1 MVTYTILMK
10 PLSVTEPWQDITQAV
25 IEGKDMKI
33 RKGFSSL
40 SSAIDVGNVSLDI
53 HMASLADA
61 TLLHVDRKLVQ
72 IRMDGVTVFEGVS
85 YDDSSVDLKE
95 RSDHVYTKL
104 KFKPYSAFFG
114 DAVAKTDVA
123 LIDKKICDPSD
134 TANSL
139 LHILFAMIIEN
150 TETPALFSGFNV
162 STTIVN
168 TKRLPIVLI
177 EADDNLEDHLTK
189 LLYHNGYAYY
199 MDLFTAVVVEPY
211 KDGRSPSTV
220 VKITDVLKSPAIN
233 QAPYIDDEKCV
244 VKLGRVDVYD
254 NDTVYELN
262 RDRYEDTGEAT
273 EASFIKSGDY
283 YPLDSDDQPSILDA
297 SYESERENDNVELI
311 YTEGR
316 SMVYE
321 ARQINPNDSSATI
334 PAYIVVAKAEL
345 NTLQA
350 DIQLY
355 NNLGVDVSLR
365 NIKIMASKAY
375 YRDWSEEYED
385 KSSKA
390 SKVDDYEGIFMPDAD
405 TAKAFIQRYVAEK
418 AAERTRINF
427 KTHVVLQPNTLF
439 TITEFPYQLLVRYVT
454 QTEPGFYEYE
464 CVAYAITA
472 PNIGSKIKV
481 ASKRGALDG
490 STVIPV
496 TQYALGDENGPI
508 EDAIIVADD
517 TYRVADDYMV
527 LGANSSWSTVVPTPG
542 VGEYI
547 WQRVGYYKPPA
558 TRPSSWSDPIRMT
571 GASAKAI
578 SLFANPNIIQR
589 TARGTFETNE
599 VVVTATTQNL
609 KGVIS
614 WTVSDGDWE
623 NVKDEFGEPIAN
635 MIVIDSSTVE
645 GDRSIVTATVG
656 EFSAFVAID
665 VVIIGDDVPVYMGTR
680 DTVPV
685 DMDGEPLIQ
694 GDHFLWI
701 GPYIGDDP
709 SHQDEED
716 IDAEPSE
723 EGEFIF
729 GRMYAWNGVGWEE
742 SRNSEHLS
750 HAYIDALKIA
760 KDSGKWIYAS
770 VIVAQ
775 LGLFQDLLVGNT
787 LKSINYSENESGE
800 PTKGFLLDGPNDV
813 IKAYAME
820 AYNSKFFGTVES
832 TGFKT
837 ITGTDAKNIG
847 VANVDKNLY
856 KYSDMFDLVADNESF
871 VMKGGTVEGFTFDR
885 LTKRNNARILMGSHG
900 YESKTINATS
910 SHLFTKVNPD
920 RFFGNTFRYSIS
932 GYYKGNFSH
941 RWLFRLD
948 KDVKFGMSASQNT
961 PFVTEAWMADYN
973 QTVAKF
979 GNGGYSGSGDVTLTD
994 KFNRIAMLHASYAW
1008 FGSQGSS
1015 IDYLRMHTSRVFN
1028 GLVLRNGNS
1037 SHLVVEPKPNAYYY
1051 KSKTF
1056 SIGTD
1061 NQNTLSRYF
1070 VSGSDFYD
1078 LFSALPAQAD
1088 GYLNTGKI
1096 KVKTLGGTLT
1106 EHTITRLAKDANGIT
1121 FYTSGGVVRVNR
1133 FVNGTD
1139 TGVYEH
1145 LEVSEIIAF
1154 QDVPD
1159 GVEVKSI
1166 LPWGTLEGNPE
1177 NVAIGTTKARFNAA
1191 YLNTLDVLN
1200 NIEADGDVVALGK
1213 LIGAT
1218 INTGDGNYKIGQD
1231 LRPTDSP
1238 TFATIDTGYGANE
1251 VYRMTYESVSMV
1263 ADNAQTIT
1271 LSSMPYVGEVKF
1283 VYVQVY
1289 FNEYVKRLYLP
1300 SGGTYFVTGLARNG
1314 DSSSWNTILESGSSP
1329 YHGPNAGIFSGGTSL
1344 FYNESDDTVYVLYII
1359 RRVA

>member
-405 TAKAFIQRYVAEK
+405 TAKAFIRRYVAEK

-481 ASKRGALDG
+481 VSKRGALDG

-496 TQYALGDENGPI
+496 TQYALGDEDGPI

-527 LGANSSWSTVVPTPG
+527 LGANSSWSTVAPVPG
-542 VGEYI
+542 AGEYI
-547 WQRVGYYKPPA
+547 WQRIGYYKPPA
-558 TRPSSWSDPIRMT
+558 TRPSSWSDPIRVTGIEGESARLLTILASSTIIPVSSRGVPRIAEITLTAELQNIDMPVGGLVWTSSQPGLVLTIVDAHSVKFDTLDVDVESLTIQVEAGAFSASLTIVKLADGKPAPINFGGVDYVPTETPSGEALVVGDYFLWANTTQEINGIVYKKGQVYEYNGNSWAVSSNGDLVMT
-571 GASAKAI
+571 ILNSYAELDDDDETVLPFQVIKTMVAIKAFVKE
-578 SLFANPNIIQR
+578 LFAQFIKLHEGGGIYSDYYLPDGAKNPLS
-589 TARGTFETNE
+589 TA
-599 VVVTATTQNL
+599 
-609 KGVIS
+609 
-614 WTVSDGDWE
+614 E
-623 NVKDEFGEPIAN
+623 NGLFL
-635 MIVIDSSTVE
+635 
-645 GDRSIVTATVG
+645 
-656 EFSAFVAID
+656 SA
-665 VVIIGDDVPVYMGTR
+665 
-680 DTVPV
+680 
-685 DMDGEPLIQ
+685 
-694 GDHFLWI
+694 
-701 GPYIGDDP
+701 
-709 SHQDEED
+709 
-716 IDAEPSE
+716 
-723 EGEFIF
+723 
-729 GRMYAWNGVGWEE
+729 
-742 SRNSEHLS
+742 
-750 HAYIDALKIA
+750 
-760 KDSGKWIYAS
+760 SGI
-770 VIVAQ
+770 AQ
-775 LGLFQDLLVGNT
+775 LYRATMVDVL
-787 LKSINYSENESGE
+787 I
-800 PTKGFLLDGPNDV
+800 KGK
-813 IKAYAME
+813 I
-820 AYNSKFFGTVES
+820 
-832 TGFKT
+832 
-837 ITGTDAKNIG
+837 
-847 VANVDKNLY
+847 
-856 KYSDMFDLVADNESF
+856 
-871 VMKGGTVEGFTFDR
+871 
-885 LTKRNNARILMGSHG
+885 
-900 YESKTINATS
+900 TINANDSEDADNLEDINAILKTSYGLPGKDLGSLTHQRWRGADACAVVSSGASGTASYNGTNYTFRRVTS
-910 SHLFTKVNPD
+910 SHQLELITI
-920 RFFGNTFRYSIS
+920 GSAGGGS
-932 GYYKGNFSH
+932 GS
-941 RWLFRLD
+941 
-948 KDVKFGMSASQNT
+948 T
-961 PFVTEAWMADYN
+961 
-973 QTVAKF
+973 
-979 GNGGYSGSGDVTLTD
+979 SGDVTRTIQETGAYRVYVNGSGGIFAEVSSLVYVYRNGTKIVSIASKYTNASYYFTFNKGDTVRIQTTQHNAYLYIYEDGIALTNNSWVNFEFINNNNTAFLKRFIINSWDSSGHINMAAISEWSEQVDVLDAYVPCDIDQSSFVYNGVSYIPTYIMKTTSSLLVLTTSGVNFSFSRVVGATD
-994 KFNRIAMLHASYAW
+994 KST
-1008 FGSQGSS
+1008 QGWYW
-1015 IDYLRMHTSRVFN
+1015 I
-1028 GLVLRNGNS
+1028 
-1037 SHLVVEPKPNAYYY
+1037 
-1051 KSKTF
+1051 
-1056 SIGTD
+1056 
-1061 NQNTLSRYF
+1061 
-1070 VSGSDFYD
+1070 SGSIVTVEELRGVITDTLIPNTEGVGMVGKDIGGANKRYRTVYATKGDFT
-1078 LFSALPAQAD
+1078 LLSAKNLPTSDSGLLPGELWRD
-1088 GYLNTGKI
+1088 GTTVKI
-1096 KVKTLGGTLT
+1096 KV
-1106 EHTITRLAKDANGIT
+1106 
-1121 FYTSGGVVRVNR
+1121 
-1133 FVNGTD
+1133 
-1139 TGVYEH
+1139 
-1145 LEVSEIIAF
+1145 
-1154 QDVPD
+1154 
-1159 GVEVKSI
+1159 
-1166 LPWGTLEGNPE
+1166 
-1177 NVAIGTTKARFNAA
+1177 
-1191 YLNTLDVLN
+1191 
-1200 NIEADGDVVALGK
+1200 
-1213 LIGAT
+1213 
-1218 INTGDGNYKIGQD
+1218 
-1231 LRPTDSP
+1231 
-1238 TFATIDTGYGANE
+1238 
-1251 VYRMTYESVSMV
+1251 
-1263 ADNAQTIT
+1263 
-1271 LSSMPYVGEVKF
+1271 
-1283 VYVQVY
+1283 
-1289 FNEYVKRLYLP
+1289 
-1300 SGGTYFVTGLARNG
+1300 
-1314 DSSSWNTILESGSSP
+1314 
-1329 YHGPNAGIFSGGTSL
+1329 
-1344 FYNESDDTVYVLYII
+1344 
-1359 RRVA
+1359 